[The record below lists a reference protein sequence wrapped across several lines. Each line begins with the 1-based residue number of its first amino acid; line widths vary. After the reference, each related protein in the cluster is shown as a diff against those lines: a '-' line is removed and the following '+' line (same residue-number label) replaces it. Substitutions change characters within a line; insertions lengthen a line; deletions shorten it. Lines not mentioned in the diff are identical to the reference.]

1 MRVFFCLLILM
12 LLSPSAGLAQESA
25 LTAREAF
32 GALPTSIF
40 ENTAEGLEDEDKQQL
55 LEEGQSE
62 FWELAGES
70 RDVTLELKLI
80 ADVGLIGYPSV
91 GKSSLLACISAARP
105 KIADYHFTT
114 LSPNLGVVQ
123 VDGGQGFVV
132 ADIPGLI
139 DGAAEGAGLGH
150 DFLRHVDRCRLL
162 LHVVDIS
169 CFEGRNPIEDVRNIN
184 HELEKYS
191 PALASRPQIIIAN
204 KCDALDESVVD
215 TKAFEKFVDANG
227 WEMLYVSAV
236 THEGIPEMIHRVS
249 ERLRLLP
256 PVTVYESELP
266 QETAEA
272 AGVRE
277 TVIRRENNTFFV
289 EGDWIYNLMGRI
301 NFDDYESLN
310 YFQRVLQTAGV
321 FAMLEERG
329 CHDGDTVSIYGFEF
343 DFVK

>member
-1 MRVFFCLLILM
+1 M
-12 LLSPSAGLAQESA
+12 
-25 LTAREAF
+25 
-32 GALPTSIF
+32 
-40 ENTAEGLEDEDKQQL
+40 
-55 LEEGQSE
+55 
-62 FWELAGES
+62 
-70 RDVTLELKLI
+70 
-80 ADVGLIGYPSV
+80 
-91 GKSSLLACISAARP
+91 
-105 KIADYHFTT
+105 
-114 LSPNLGVVQ
+114 VQ

-169 CFEGRNPIEDVRNIN
+169 CFEGRDPIEDVRNIN

-215 TKAFEKFVDANG
+215 TKAFEEFVDANG

>member
-1 MRVFFCLLILM
+1 
-12 LLSPSAGLAQESA
+12 
-25 LTAREAF
+25 
-32 GALPTSIF
+32 
-40 ENTAEGLEDEDKQQL
+40 
-55 LEEGQSE
+55 
-62 FWELAGES
+62 
-70 RDVTLELKLI
+70 
-80 ADVGLIGYPSV
+80 
-91 GKSSLLACISAARP
+91 
-105 KIADYHFTT
+105 
-114 LSPNLGVVQ
+114 
-123 VDGGQGFVV
+123 
-132 ADIPGLI
+132 
-139 DGAAEGAGLGH
+139 
-150 DFLRHVDRCRLL
+150 
-162 LHVVDIS
+162 
-169 CFEGRNPIEDVRNIN
+169 
-184 HELEKYS
+184 
-191 PALASRPQIIIAN
+191 
-204 KCDALDESVVD
+204 
-215 TKAFEKFVDANG
+215 
-227 WEMLYVSAV
+227 MLYVSAV